1 MVMTLTPTRPKQ
13 ETPRRAHQFLLALVI
28 AGVLGLAPL
37 SVWAQAV
44 GEDSF
49 SASELITSGSR
60 FFGSLSR
67 GLALTVEEAVRRW
80 GEPNGYIL
88 GGETSGALLGGVR
101 YGEGTLHTRNA
112 GHRRVYWQGPS
123 LGFDVG
129 GEGART
135 MILVY
140 NLPTTDA
147 LYTRFIGL
155 DGSVY
160 LVGGF
165 GLTAATSDEIVVV
178 PIRSGVGVRLGLN
191 VGYLKFTPERTWN
204 PF

>member
-13 ETPRRAHQFLLALVI
+13 ETSRRTHQFLLALVI

-49 SASELITSGSR
+49 SASELIASGSR
-60 FFGSLSR
+60 FFGSVSR

-112 GHRRVYWQGPS
+112 GHRRVY
-123 LGFDVG
+123 
-129 GEGART
+129 
-135 MILVY
+135 
-140 NLPTTDA
+140 
-147 LYTRFIGL
+147 
-155 DGSVY
+155 
-160 LVGGF
+160 
-165 GLTAATSDEIVVV
+165 
-178 PIRSGVGVRLGLN
+178 
-191 VGYLKFTPERTWN
+191 
-204 PF
+204 